1 MFSGSAEIVATVKG
15 VTVVPAGIKSLGLAV
30 SSIKSGPEETS
41 RKGEQKQRGV
51 CPLPVLR
58 SSYEWGGSSRHLG
71 HLKALRTIPLGATR
85 GRHLSCCMSAF
96 SHQLLEAEPGKEP
109 LTEGSC
115 RSYWLRKKE
124 LGIVCT
130 VVCWKE

>member
-1 MFSGSAEIVATVKG
+1 MFSGSAEIVAAVKG

-58 SSYEWGGSSRHLG
+58 SSYEWGGSSRPLG
-71 HLKALRTIPLGATR
+71 HRKALRTIPLGATR
-85 GRHLSCCMSAF
+85 GRHLSCCMNAF
-96 SHQLLEAEPGKEP
+96 SHQLLEAEPGKKP

-115 RSYWLRKKE
+115 RSFWLRKKE